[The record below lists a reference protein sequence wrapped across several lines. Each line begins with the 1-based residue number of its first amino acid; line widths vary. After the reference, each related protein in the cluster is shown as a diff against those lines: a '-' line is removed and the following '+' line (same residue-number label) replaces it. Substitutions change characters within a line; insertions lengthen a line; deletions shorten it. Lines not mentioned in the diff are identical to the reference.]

1 MEASSPLDRAVDQLG
16 LTALARLCG
25 VSHQAV
31 RKWQKAGRMPRTE
44 WTGETAYSTA
54 IEQAL
59 AGAITRA
66 ELLGTWPKATGCSA
80 STASLNQA
88 AQLATTEASHG

>member
-1 MEASSPLDRAVDQLG
+1 MAAMDTTSPLDRAVEQLG
-16 LTALARLCG
+16 LTTLARACG
-25 VSHQAV
+25 VTHQAV

-59 AGAITRA
+59 AGAVTREQLLSKWPA
-66 ELLGTWPKATGCSA
+66 PPAGQPQGELAH
-80 STASLNQA
+80 A
-88 AQLATTEASHG
+88 A